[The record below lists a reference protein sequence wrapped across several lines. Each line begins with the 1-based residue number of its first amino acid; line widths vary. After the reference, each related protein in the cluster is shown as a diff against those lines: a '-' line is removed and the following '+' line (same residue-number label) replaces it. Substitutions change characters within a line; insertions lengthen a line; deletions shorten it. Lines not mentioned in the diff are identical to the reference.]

1 MLIFLPNSCRG
12 QISTTIELEKSFP
25 GDHFAEKI
33 ILTTDV
39 SGIINTKFPQGLIWR
54 FINHNS
60 NQKWASNQKGGVHIV
75 CQYCYLSRTK
85 WLKFWLRL
93 RIFDWLKN
101 FWVQIFFESVR
112 MRIFDWLSQRF
123 LSPNIF
129 WMSQILKFDSIK
141 KNSESKYFLNPSD
154 WDFSKIQI
162 FLSPNIFWIPQI
174 EISQKSKYFWVQIF
188 FESLWLR
195 FWTQAKFSESK
206 YFQNRQTECLSPKT
220 LAEIELD
227 ATPPS
232 FPPWCFWISAKTL
245 EKAFFLLLLV
255 CTREVTQI
263 FNKLGKWYWV
273 FFYFFK

>member
-33 ILTTDV
+33 ILTTDF

-123 LSPNIF
+123 LSPNMGISF
-129 WMSQILKFDSIK
+129 CRPWIEACHGFLCKIERYADPRGAQNIWLICCLILAG
-141 KNSESKYFLNPSD
+141 
-154 WDFSKIQI
+154 Q
-162 FLSPNIFWIPQI
+162 
-174 EISQKSKYFWVQIF
+174 
-188 FESLWLR
+188 FEKVH
-195 FWTQAKFSESK
+195 F
-206 YFQNRQTECLSPKT
+206 PKH
-220 LAEIELD
+220 
-227 ATPPS
+227 
-232 FPPWCFWISAKTL
+232 K
-245 EKAFFLLLLV
+245 LV
-255 CTREVTQI
+255 S
-263 FNKLGKWYWV
+263 YS
-273 FFYFFK
+273 